1 MNVNLSAR
9 QFREPN
15 LVEEVARVLRETSL
29 NPTNLELE
37 VTESVMLNDA
47 DAARETLQQLRSL
60 GVRISIDDFGT
71 GYSSLSY
78 LRRFP
83 VDTLKVDRSFVGR
96 LGQEAEDTAIVQA
109 VITLA
114 KTLGLE
120 VVAEGVER
128 LEQLAPLREMECDLA
143 QGYYFARPISSE
155 SMPALLASGAQPWA
169 RSLLKSV

>member
-1 MNVNLSAR
+1 MNVNLSAQ
-9 QFREPN
+9 QFRQPN
-15 LVEEVARVLRETSL
+15 LLEEVARVLRETGL
-29 NPTNLELE
+29 NPSNLELE

-47 DAARETLQQLRSL
+47 DSATETLRRLKSL
-60 GVRISIDDFGT
+60 GVRIALDDFGT

-96 LGQEAEDTAIVQA
+96 LGQEAEDTAIVQT

-128 LEQLAPLREMECDLA
+128 VDQLAQLREMECDLA
-143 QGYYFARPISSE
+143 QGYYFARPIASE
-155 SMPALLASGAQPWA
+155 SMPALLAGDTQPWTGP
-169 RSLLKSV
+169 LLETD